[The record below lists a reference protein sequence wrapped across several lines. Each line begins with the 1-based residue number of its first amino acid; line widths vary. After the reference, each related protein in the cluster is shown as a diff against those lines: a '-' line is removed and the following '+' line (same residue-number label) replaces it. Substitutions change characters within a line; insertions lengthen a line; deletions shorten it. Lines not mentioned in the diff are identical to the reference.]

1 MKMRFKIGDVVFI
14 KTRTE
19 ICNIMDS
26 NDCIGDCHFAND
38 MFNHC
43 GLTLTIDQIDDIQG
57 VYRMKEDP
65 WHLYNDDMISHLYEE
80 KDSPRFAVGDKVIL
94 DPWPCEVINVR
105 YIKEKSR
112 FLYAVK
118 GIDFSKL
125 VTADMLEID
134 ASEYPKYNVGDVV
147 GVYGYETDVVIA
159 DVRKEGS
166 SFAYKVYLADE
177 EEWIYDSDIAYRG
190 DVAKAV
196 SSMES
201 NKDPLFKP
209 DDTVETNDNLIG
221 TVDRSWWDEKE
232 NCYVY
237 EVSFAHVDFGIY
249 KEKHLKPYVKK
260 TNNTNNKPDACRSC
274 FTPFLSTQ
282 CLIKDCPHNK
292 QIKDIMNMSD
302 KATDNM
308 IEGLVEDGKKE
319 TIVDYVKESND
330 RYRIVVDDRFDIEVD
345 EGEYYAVRRKK
356 EYPKTY
362 EECCEIVGG
371 LADYVWSGYKQDL
384 FQTFHMLYICRDA
397 YLKLY
402 SEENGLEKPWSP
414 DRCTIVYG
422 ICREEGC
429 IIKYGD
435 CWGDTCVLEFPTREL
450 RDIFYENFKTDI
462 ERCKELVY
470 MFNKKK
476 IEVIRIF

>member
-1 MKMRFKIGDVVFI
+1 MEMRFKIGDVVFI

-19 ICNIMDS
+19 ICNIIDS
-26 NDCIGDCHFAND
+26 NDCIGDCHFTND

-43 GLTLTIDQIDDIQG
+43 GSTLTIDQIDDIQG

-112 FLYAVK
+112 FLYTVK
-118 GIDFSKL
+118 GIDFTKL
-125 VTADMLEID
+125 VSADMLEID

-147 GVYGYETDVVIA
+147 GVFGYETDVVIA

-177 EEWIYDSDIAYRG
+177 EEWIYDDDIAYRG

-196 SSMES
+196 SSMKS
-201 NKDPLFKP
+201 NTPEVKREPLFKP
-209 DDTVETNDNLIG
+209 DDKVETNDNLFG

-232 NCYVY
+232 NCYMY
-237 EVSFAHVDFGIY
+237 EVSFGHVDFGVY

-274 FTPFLSTQ
+274 FTQFLSTQ

-292 QIKDIMNMSD
+292 QIKYIMNISD
-302 KATDNM
+302 KATDNITSQLM
-308 IEGLVEDGKKE
+308 EGKSFNLPDG
-319 TIVDYVKESND
+319 YH
-330 RYRIVVDDRFDIEVD
+330 FVD
-345 EGEYYAVRRKK
+345 ENGNKIEALKIALEKDVKK
-356 EYPKTY
+356 YPNTY
-362 EECCEIVGG
+362 EECCEIIHS
-371 LADYVWSGYKQDL
+371 DPNFYVDTHLYSGILESLYKL
-384 FQTFHMLYICRDA
+384 LICRDA

-402 SEENGLEKPWSP
+402 SEENGLEKPWGP
-414 DRCTIVYG
+414 DWTNEHQVKYTIYTMGNDVIRHVGNY
-422 ICREEGC
+422 IHA
-429 IIKYGD
+429 I
-435 CWGDTCVLEFPTREL
+435 LAFPTAEM
-450 RDIFYENFKTDI
+450 RDMFYENFKIDI
-462 ERCKELVY
+462 EKCKELL
-470 MFNKKK
+470 
-476 IEVIRIF
+476 

>member
-57 VYRMKEDP
+57 FYRMKEDP

-112 FLYAVK
+112 FLYSVK

-177 EEWIYDSDIAYRG
+177 EEWIYDDDIAYRG

-196 SSMES
+196 SSMKNNTPEV
-201 NKDPLFKP
+201 KREPLFKP
-209 DDTVETNDNLIG
+209 NDKVETNDNLFG
-221 TVDRSWWDEKE
+221 TVDRYWWDEKE

-292 QIKDIMNMSD
+292 QIKYIMNISD
-302 KATDNM
+302 KATDTITSQLM
-308 IEGLVEDGKKE
+308 EGKSFNLPDG
-319 TIVDYVKESND
+319 YH
-330 RYRIVVDDRFDIEVD
+330 FVD
-345 EGEYYAVRRKK
+345 ENGNKIEALKIALEKDVK
-356 EYPKTY
+356 EYPKTFLG
-362 EECCEIVGG
+362 CCDVLGIEDTISRGVK
-371 LADYVWSGYKQDL
+371 GYKSNLLDT
-384 FQTFHMLYICRDA
+384 FQKLLICRDA
-397 YLKLY
+397 YLQIAGA
-402 SEENGLEKPWSP
+402 EMGLDESWEPDWEDDNEKKY
-414 DRCTIVYG
+414 TIYTMGNKVIRHVGGY
-422 ICREEGC
+422 IHA
-429 IIKYGD
+429 I
-435 CWGDTCVLEFPTREL
+435 LAFPTE
-450 RDIFYENFKTDI
+450 K
-462 ERCKELVY
+462 
-470 MFNKKK
+470 
-476 IEVIRIF
+476 

>member
-1 MKMRFKIGDVVFI
+1 MEMRFKIGDVVFI

-19 ICNIMDS
+19 ICNIIDS
-26 NDCIGDCHFAND
+26 NDCIGDCHFTND

-43 GLTLTIDQIDDIQG
+43 GLTLTIDQVDDIQG
-57 VYRMKEDP
+57 LYRMKEDP
-65 WHLYNDDMISHLYEE
+65 WHLYNDDMISHLYED
-80 KDSPRFAVGDKVIL
+80 KDNPRFAVGDKVIL

-112 FLYAVK
+112 FLYTVK

-125 VTADMLEID
+125 VSADMLEID
-134 ASEYPKYNVGDVV
+134 ASEYPKYNEGDVV

-196 SSMES
+196 SNMEI
-201 NKDPLFKP
+201 NTPEVKKEPLFKP

-260 TNNTNNKPDACRSC
+260 TNNTNNKPDFCRSC
-274 FTPFLSTQ
+274 FTSFLSTQ

-292 QIKDIMNMSD
+292 QIKAIMNISD
-302 KATDNM
+302 KITDNITSQLM
-308 IEGLVEDGKKE
+308 DGKSFNLP
-319 TIVDYVKESND
+319 DGYH
-330 RYRIVVDDRFDIEVD
+330 FVD
-345 EGEYYAVRRKK
+345 ENGNKIEALKIALEKDVKG
-356 EYPKTY
+356 YPKTY
-362 EECCEIVGG
+362 EECCKILFPNSVALGKV
-371 LADYVWSGYKQDL
+371 LTSGYKCEL
-384 FQTFHMLYICRDA
+384 LEKFGALLICRDA
-397 YLKLY
+397 YWKIAG
-402 SEENGLEKPWSP
+402 EEMGLGKSWEP
-414 DRCTIVYG
+414 DWKKQDKKYIISVFEDNVIYFENETYNHNTI
-422 ICREEGC
+422 
-429 IIKYGD
+429 
-435 CWGDTCVLEFPTREL
+435 LAFPTEKMRET
-450 RDIFYENFKTDI
+450 FYENFKREI
-462 ERCKELVY
+462 EICKELL
-470 MFNKKK
+470 
-476 IEVIRIF
+476 

>member
-26 NDCIGDCHFAND
+26 NDCIGDCLFKKD

-43 GLTLTIDQIDDIQG
+43 GLTLTIDQIDDILG

-80 KDSPRFAVGDKVIL
+80 KNSPRFAVGDKVIL
-94 DPWPCEVINVR
+94 DPWSCEVINVR

-112 FLYAVK
+112 FLYTVK
-118 GIDFSKL
+118 GIDFTKL
-125 VTADMLEID
+125 VSADMLEID

-166 SFAYKVYLADE
+166 SFTYKVYLADE
-177 EEWIYDSDIAYRG
+177 EEWIDDSDIAYRG

-196 SSMES
+196 SSMKS
-201 NKDPLFKP
+201 NTPEVKREPLFKP
-209 DDTVETNDNLIG
+209 DDKVETNDNLFG

-274 FTPFLSTQ
+274 FTPFLSTI
-282 CLIKDCPHNK
+282 LHFI
-292 QIKDIMNMSD
+292 
-302 KATDNM
+302 
-308 IEGLVEDGKKE
+308 
-319 TIVDYVKESND
+319 
-330 RYRIVVDDRFDIEVD
+330 
-345 EGEYYAVRRKK
+345 
-356 EYPKTY
+356 
-362 EECCEIVGG
+362 
-371 LADYVWSGYKQDL
+371 
-384 FQTFHMLYICRDA
+384 
-397 YLKLY
+397 
-402 SEENGLEKPWSP
+402 
-414 DRCTIVYG
+414 
-422 ICREEGC
+422 
-429 IIKYGD
+429 
-435 CWGDTCVLEFPTREL
+435 
-450 RDIFYENFKTDI
+450 
-462 ERCKELVY
+462 
-470 MFNKKK
+470 
-476 IEVIRIF
+476 

>member
-57 VYRMKEDP
+57 FYRMKEDP
-65 WHLYNDDMISHLYEE
+65 WHLYSDDMISHLYEE

-94 DPWPCEVINVR
+94 DPWSCEVINVR

-112 FLYAVK
+112 FLYTVK

-147 GVYGYETDVVIA
+147 GVYGYETDVIIT

-177 EEWIYDSDIAYRG
+177 EEWIYDDDIAYRG

-196 SSMES
+196 SSMKS
-201 NKDPLFKP
+201 NTPEVKREPLFKP
-209 DDTVETNDNLIG
+209 DDKVETNDNLFG

-237 EVSFAHVDFGIY
+237 EVSIAHVDFGIY

-282 CLIKDCPHNK
+282 CLIKDCHHNK
-292 QIKDIMNMSD
+292 QIKYIMNISD
-302 KATDNM
+302 KVTDTITSQLM
-308 IEGLVEDGKKE
+308 DGKSFNLP
-319 TIVDYVKESND
+319 DGYH
-330 RYRIVVDDRFDIEVD
+330 FVD
-345 EGEYYAVRRKK
+345 ENGNKIEALKIALEKDVK

-362 EECCEIVGG
+362 KECCEIIHS
-371 LADYVWSGYKQDL
+371 DPNFYVDTHLYSGIL
-384 FQTFHMLYICRDA
+384 ETLYILLICRDA

-402 SEENGLEKPWSP
+402 SEENGLEKPWEP
-414 DRCTIVYG
+414 DWTNEHQVKYTIYTMGNDVIRHVGNY
-422 ICREEGC
+422 IHA
-429 IIKYGD
+429 I
-435 CWGDTCVLEFPTREL
+435 LAFPTAEM
-450 RDIFYENFKTDI
+450 RDAFYENFKIDI
-462 ERCKELVY
+462 ERCKKLL
-470 MFNKKK
+470 
-476 IEVIRIF
+476 

>member
-19 ICNIMDS
+19 ICNIMDT

-43 GLTLTIDQIDDIQG
+43 GSTLTIDQIDDIQG

-65 WHLYNDDMISHLYEE
+65 WHLYNEDMISHLYEE
-80 KDSPRFAVGDKVIL
+80 KDSPRFAIGDKVIL

-112 FLYAVK
+112 FLYTVK

-125 VTADMLEID
+125 VSADMLEID
-134 ASEYPKYNVGDVV
+134 ASEYPKYNEGDVV

-177 EEWIYDSDIAYRG
+177 EEWIYDDDIAYRG

-196 SSMES
+196 SSMKS
-201 NKDPLFKP
+201 NTPEVKREPLFKP

-274 FTPFLSTQ
+274 FTSFLSTQ

-292 QIKDIMNMSD
+292 QIKAIMNNISD
-302 KATDNM
+302 KAKDSITSQLVNNM
-308 IEGLVEDGKKE
+308 TKSYTVDELRKMGFAFTTNGDIVTPADMQNMAERYVMYEREKFKEEIIEALGDWVFDTFSESEHDG
-319 TIVDYVKESND
+319 DYNYGEPYIECRWD
-330 RYRIVVDDRFDIEVD
+330 TMTQLVDDLNKTIE
-345 EGEYYAVRRKK
+345 K
-356 EYPKTY
+356 
-362 EECCEIVGG
+362 
-371 LADYVWSGYKQDL
+371 
-384 FQTFHMLYICRDA
+384 
-397 YLKLY
+397 
-402 SEENGLEKPWSP
+402 
-414 DRCTIVYG
+414 
-422 ICREEGC
+422 
-429 IIKYGD
+429 
-435 CWGDTCVLEFPTREL
+435 
-450 RDIFYENFKTDI
+450 
-462 ERCKELVY
+462 
-470 MFNKKK
+470 
-476 IEVIRIF
+476 VI

>member
-1 MKMRFKIGDVVFI
+1 MRFKIGDVVFI

-26 NDCIGDCHFAND
+26 NDSIGDCHFAND

-43 GLTLTIDQIDDIQG
+43 GSTLTIDQIDDIQG

-65 WHLYNDDMISHLYEE
+65 WHLYNDDMISHLYED

-112 FLYAVK
+112 FLYTVK

-125 VTADMLEID
+125 VSADMLEID

-177 EEWIYDSDIAYRG
+177 EDWIYDSDIAYRG

-196 SSMES
+196 SSMKS
-201 NKDPLFKP
+201 NTPEVKREPLFKP
-209 DDTVETNDNLIG
+209 DDKVETNDNLIG

-260 TNNTNNKPDACRSC
+260 TNNTNNKPDSCRSC
-274 FTPFLSTQ
+274 FTSFLSTQ

-292 QIKDIMNMSD
+292 QIKAIMNISD
-302 KATDNM
+302 KVTDTITSQLM
-308 IEGLVEDGKKE
+308 EGKSFNLPDG
-319 TIVDYVKESND
+319 YH
-330 RYRIVVDDRFDIEVD
+330 FVD
-345 EGEYYAVRRKK
+345 ENGNKIEALKIALEKDVKG
-356 EYPKTY
+356 YPNTFLG
-362 EECCEIVGG
+362 CCDVLGIEDTISRGVK
-371 LADYVWSGYKQDL
+371 GYKSNLLDT
-384 FQTFHMLYICRDA
+384 FQKLLICRDA
-397 YLKLY
+397 YWKLY
-402 SEENGLEKPWSP
+402 GDEMGLGKPWENG
-414 DRCTIVYG
+414 RCEVVYS
-422 ICREEGC
+422 ICRDYDN
-429 IIKYGD
+429 IVKQDDY
-435 CWGDTCVLEFPTREL
+435 WGGAHIFEFPIREM
-450 RDIFYENFKTDI
+450 RDAFFDNFKEEI
-462 ERCKELVY
+462 EKCKELL
-470 MFNKKK
+470 
-476 IEVIRIF
+476 

>member
-1 MKMRFKIGDVVFI
+1 MRFKIGDVVFV
-14 KTRTE
+14 KTRAE

-43 GLTLTIDQIDDIQG
+43 GSTLTIDQIDDIQG

-65 WHLYNDDMISHLYEE
+65 WHLYNEDMISHLYED
-80 KDSPRFAVGDKVIL
+80 KDNPRFAVGDKVIL

-112 FLYAVK
+112 FLYTVK

-125 VTADMLEID
+125 VSADMLEID

-177 EEWIYDSDIAYRG
+177 EEWIYDNDIAYRG

-196 SSMES
+196 SNMEI
-201 NKDPLFKP
+201 NTPEVTREPLFKP
-209 DDTVETNDNLIG
+209 DDKVETNDNLIG

-260 TNNTNNKPDACRSC
+260 TNNTNNKPDTCRSC
-274 FTPFLSTQ
+274 FTSFLSTQ
-282 CLIKDCPHNK
+282 CLIKDCPYNK
-292 QIKDIMNMSD
+292 QIKAIVNISD
-302 KATDNM
+302 KVTDNITSQLM
-308 IEGLVEDGKKE
+308 DGKSFNLP
-319 TIVDYVKESND
+319 DGYH
-330 RYRIVVDDRFDIEVD
+330 FVD
-345 EGEYYAVRRKK
+345 ENGNKIEALKIALEKDVK

-362 EECCEIVGG
+362 EECCKILEIDNSVYLTSDEEGHWNDYELG
-371 LADYVWSGYKQDL
+371 LNYLIEHLRKL
-384 FQTFHMLYICRDA
+384 IICRDA
-397 YLKLY
+397 YWKLY
-402 SEENGLEKPWSP
+402 GEEMGLGEPWEP
-414 DRCTIVYG
+414 DWTDDMTHKFIIHTIKDKIHCGVSLV
-422 ICREEGC
+422 
-429 IIKYGD
+429 KNH
-435 CWGDTCVLEFPTREL
+435 TFAFPTENM
-450 RDIFYENFKTDI
+450 RDEFYENFKIDI
-462 ERCKELVY
+462 EKCKELL
-470 MFNKKK
+470 
-476 IEVIRIF
+476 

>member
-1 MKMRFKIGDVVFI
+1 MKMRFKIGDVVFL

-57 VYRMKEDP
+57 LYRMKEDP

-112 FLYAVK
+112 FLYTVK
-118 GIDFSKL
+118 GIDFAKL
-125 VTADMLEID
+125 VSADMLEID

-166 SFAYKVYLADE
+166 SFSYKVYLADE
-177 EEWIYDSDIAYRG
+177 EEWIYDDDIAYRG

-196 SSMES
+196 SSMKS
-201 NKDPLFKP
+201 NTPEVKKEPLFKP

-292 QIKDIMNMSD
+292 QIKTIMNISD
-302 KATDNM
+302 KVTDNITSQLM
-308 IEGLVEDGKKE
+308 DGKSFNLP
-319 TIVDYVKESND
+319 DGYH
-330 RYRIVVDDRFDIEVD
+330 FVD
-345 EGEYYAVRRKK
+345 ENGNKIEALKIALKKDVK

-362 EECCEIVGG
+362 EVCCEILGIDEYDLVQDYRVGKIRTIEFERIEK
-371 LADYVWSGYKQDL
+371 LNILNKL
-384 FQTFHMLYICRDA
+384 LICRDA
-397 YLKLY
+397 YWKIAGREMGLNRPWEPDWTDYEHKKFVFIVEGNTLIEKEY
-402 SEENGLEKPWSP
+402 SIQ
-414 DRCTIVYG
+414 RCI
-422 ICREEGC
+422 
-429 IIKYGD
+429 
-435 CWGDTCVLEFPTREL
+435 LAFPTAEM
-450 RDIFYENFKTDI
+450 RDAFYENFKIDI
-462 ERCKELVY
+462 ERCKELL
-470 MFNKKK
+470 
-476 IEVIRIF
+476 

>member
-1 MKMRFKIGDVVFI
+1 MRFKIGDVVFI

-26 NDCIGDCHFAND
+26 NDCIGDCLFKND

-43 GLTLTIDQIDDIQG
+43 GLTLTIDQIDDILG

-112 FLYAVK
+112 FLYTVK
-118 GIDFSKL
+118 GIDFTKL
-125 VTADMLEID
+125 VSADMLEID
-134 ASEYPKYNVGDVV
+134 ASEYPKYNEGDVV

-177 EEWIYDSDIAYRG
+177 EEWIYDDDIAYRG

-196 SSMES
+196 SSMKS
-201 NKDPLFKP
+201 NTPEVKREPLFKP
-209 DDTVETNDNLIG
+209 DDKVETNDNLFG

-232 NCYVY
+232 NCYMY
-237 EVSFAHVDFGIY
+237 EVSFGHVDFGVY

-260 TNNTNNKPDACRSC
+260 TNKPDACRSC

-282 CLIKDCPHNK
+282 CLNKDCPHNK
-292 QIKDIMNMSD
+292 QIKAIMNISD
-302 KATDNM
+302 KATDSITSQLM
-308 IEGLVEDGKKE
+308 DGKSFNLP
-319 TIVDYVKESND
+319 DGYH
-330 RYRIVVDDRFDIEVD
+330 FVD
-345 EGEYYAVRRKK
+345 ENGNKIEALKIALEKDVK

-362 EECCEIVGG
+362 KECCKVLDIDAYDLV
-371 LADYVWSGYKQDL
+371 LSIDYRSNKMKHNDWKRLEKLNTLNQIL
-384 FQTFHMLYICRDA
+384 ICRDA
-397 YLKLY
+397 YWKLY
-402 SEENGLEKPWSP
+402 GEEMGLGNPWEL
-414 DRCTIVYG
+414 DFTNDDEERYG
-422 ICREEGC
+422 IYTAANKVVKDFCGV
-429 IIKYGD
+429 GD
-435 CWGDTCVLEFPTREL
+435 VNTILTFPTEEM
-450 RDIFYENFKTDI
+450 RDDFYENFKIDI
-462 ERCKELVY
+462 ERCKELL
-470 MFNKKK
+470 
-476 IEVIRIF
+476 

>member
-26 NDCIGDCHFAND
+26 NDCIGDCHFVND

-43 GLTLTIDQIDDIQG
+43 GSTLTIDQIDDIQG

-177 EEWIYDSDIAYRG
+177 EEWIDDSDIAYRG

-196 SSMES
+196 SSMKS
-201 NKDPLFKP
+201 NTPEVKKEPLFKP

-232 NCYVY
+232 DCYVY

-260 TNNTNNKPDACRSC
+260 TNNTNNKPDDCRSC

-282 CLIKDCPHNK
+282 CLLKNCPHNK
-292 QIKDIMNMSD
+292 QAKTIMYISD
-302 KATDNM
+302 KATDIITSQLM
-308 IEGLVEDGKKE
+308 EGKSFNLPDG
-319 TIVDYVKESND
+319 YH
-330 RYRIVVDDRFDIEVD
+330 FVD
-345 EGEYYAVRRKK
+345 ENGNKIEALKIALEKDVKK
-356 EYPKTY
+356 YPKTY
-362 EECCEIVGG
+362 EECCKILGCKSNHFFTDFSYNGCDVEIS
-371 LADYVWSGYKQDL
+371 DYEDKIDDL
-384 FQTFHMLYICRDA
+384 LQNFRKLRYCRDA
-397 YLKLY
+397 YWQVY
-402 SEENGLEKPWSP
+402 GEENGLGKPWEP
-414 DRCTIVYG
+414 DWTNEHQVKYTIYTMGNDVIRHVGNY
-422 ICREEGC
+422 IHA
-429 IIKYGD
+429 I
-435 CWGDTCVLEFPTREL
+435 LAFPTAEL
-450 RDIFYENFKTDI
+450 RDMFYENFKIDI
-462 ERCKELVY
+462 ENCKEL
-470 MFNKKK
+470 
-476 IEVIRIF
+476 I

>member
-43 GLTLTIDQIDDIQG
+43 GSTLTIDQIDDIQG
-57 VYRMKEDP
+57 LYRMKEDP

-80 KDSPRFAVGDKVIL
+80 KDNPRFAVGDKVIL

-112 FLYAVK
+112 FLYTVK

-177 EEWIYDSDIAYRG
+177 EEWIDDSDIAYRG

-196 SSMES
+196 SSMKS
-201 NKDPLFKP
+201 NTLEVKREPLFKP

-274 FTPFLSTQ
+274 FTSFLSTQ

-292 QIKDIMNMSD
+292 QIKYIMNISD
-302 KATDNM
+302 KVTDNITSQLM
-308 IEGLVEDGKKE
+308 DGKSFNLP
-319 TIVDYVKESND
+319 DGYH
-330 RYRIVVDDRFDIEVD
+330 FVD
-345 EGEYYAVRRKK
+345 ENGNKIEALKIALEKDVKG
-356 EYPKTY
+356 YPKTY
-362 EECCEIVGG
+362 EDCCKILFPNSVELGKV
-371 LADYVWSGYKQDL
+371 LTSGYKCEL
-384 FQTFHMLYICRDA
+384 LEKFGALLICRDA
-397 YLKLY
+397 YWKIAG
-402 SEENGLEKPWSP
+402 EEMGLDDSWEP
-414 DRCTIVYG
+414 DWEDDHENKYTIYTMGNKV
-422 ICREEGC
+422 
-429 IIKYGD
+429 IKHVGGYIHAI
-435 CWGDTCVLEFPTREL
+435 LAFPTEKMRET
-450 RDIFYENFKTDI
+450 FYENFKEEI
-462 ERCKELVY
+462 EKCKELL
-470 MFNKKK
+470 
-476 IEVIRIF
+476 

>member
-1 MKMRFKIGDVVFI
+1 
-14 KTRTE
+14 
-19 ICNIMDS
+19 
-26 NDCIGDCHFAND
+26 
-38 MFNHC
+38 
-43 GLTLTIDQIDDIQG
+43 
-57 VYRMKEDP
+57 MKEDP
-65 WHLYNDDMISHLYEE
+65 WHLYSDDMISHLYEE

-112 FLYAVK
+112 FLYTVK

-147 GVYGYETDVVIA
+147 GVYGYETDVIIT

-177 EEWIYDSDIAYRG
+177 EEWIYDDDIAYRG

-196 SSMES
+196 SSMKS
-201 NKDPLFKP
+201 NTPEVKREPLFKP
-209 DDTVETNDNLIG
+209 DDKVETNDNLFG

-302 KATDNM
+302 KVTDTITSQLM
-308 IEGLVEDGKKE
+308 EGKSFNLPDG
-319 TIVDYVKESND
+319 YH
-330 RYRIVVDDRFDIEVD
+330 FVD
-345 EGEYYAVRRKK
+345 ENGNKIEALKIALEKDVKK
-356 EYPKTY
+356 YPNTY
-362 EECCEIVGG
+362 EECCEIIHS
-371 LADYVWSGYKQDL
+371 DHKFYVDTHLYSGILETLYKL
-384 FQTFHMLYICRDA
+384 LICRDA

-402 SEENGLEKPWSP
+402 SEENGLEKPWEP
-414 DRCTIVYG
+414 DWTNEHQVKYTIYTMGNDVIRHVGNY
-422 ICREEGC
+422 IHA
-429 IIKYGD
+429 I
-435 CWGDTCVLEFPTREL
+435 LAFPTAEM
-450 RDIFYENFKTDI
+450 RDAFYENFKIDI
-462 ERCKELVY
+462 ERCKELL
-470 MFNKKK
+470 
-476 IEVIRIF
+476 

>member
-1 MKMRFKIGDVVFI
+1 MEMRFKIGDVVFI

-19 ICNIMDS
+19 ICNIIDS
-26 NDCIGDCHFAND
+26 NDCIGDCHFTND

-43 GLTLTIDQIDDIQG
+43 GSTLTIDQIDDIQG

-112 FLYAVK
+112 FLYTVK
-118 GIDFSKL
+118 GIDFTKL
-125 VTADMLEID
+125 VSADMLEID
-134 ASEYPKYNVGDVV
+134 ASEYPKYNEGDVV

-177 EEWIYDSDIAYRG
+177 EEWIYDDDIAYRG

-196 SSMES
+196 SSMKS
-201 NKDPLFKP
+201 NTPEVKREPLFKP
-209 DDTVETNDNLIG
+209 DDKVETNDNLFG

-237 EVSFAHVDFGIY
+237 EVSFAHVDFGVY

-260 TNNTNNKPDACRSC
+260 TNKPDACRSC

-292 QIKDIMNMSD
+292 QIKYIMNISD
-302 KATDNM
+302 KVTDTITSQLM
-308 IEGLVEDGKKE
+308 DGKSFNLP
-319 TIVDYVKESND
+319 DGYH
-330 RYRIVVDDRFDIEVD
+330 FVD
-345 EGEYYAVRRKK
+345 ENGNKIEALKIALEKDVK
-356 EYPKTY
+356 EYPKTFLG
-362 EECCEIVGG
+362 CCDVLGIEDTISRGVK
-371 LADYVWSGYKQDL
+371 GYKSNLLDT
-384 FQTFHMLYICRDA
+384 FQKLLICRDV
-397 YLKLY
+397 YWKFY
-402 SEENGLEKPWSP
+402 GEEMGLDKPWENS
-414 DRCTIVYG
+414 RCEVVYG
-422 ICREEGC
+422 ICRDEGN
-429 IIKYGD
+429 IVKRDDY
-435 CWGDTCVLEFPTREL
+435 WGDTHIFEFPIREM
-450 RDIFYENFKTDI
+450 RDAFYENFKDEI
-462 ERCKELVY
+462 DKCKELL
-470 MFNKKK
+470 
-476 IEVIRIF
+476 

>member
-26 NDCIGDCHFAND
+26 NDCIGDCLFKKD

-43 GLTLTIDQIDDIQG
+43 GLTLTIDQIDDILG

-94 DPWPCEVINVR
+94 DPWSCEVINVR

-112 FLYAVK
+112 FLYTVK
-118 GIDFSKL
+118 GIDFTKL
-125 VTADMLEID
+125 VSADMLEID

-166 SFAYKVYLADE
+166 SFVYKVYLADE
-177 EEWIYDSDIAYRG
+177 EEWIDDSDIAYRG

-196 SSMES
+196 SSMKS
-201 NKDPLFKP
+201 NTPEVKREPLFKP
-209 DDTVETNDNLIG
+209 DDKVETNDNLFG

-237 EVSFAHVDFGIY
+237 EVSFAHVDFGVY

-282 CLIKDCPHNK
+282 CLNKDCPHNK
-292 QIKDIMNMSD
+292 QIKDIVNISD
-302 KATDNM
+302 KVTDTITSQLM
-308 IEGLVEDGKKE
+308 EGKSFNLPDG
-319 TIVDYVKESND
+319 YH
-330 RYRIVVDDRFDIEVD
+330 FVD
-345 EGEYYAVRRKK
+345 ENGNKIEALKIALEKDVKK
-356 EYPKTY
+356 YPNTY
-362 EECCEIVGG
+362 EECCEIIHS
-371 LADYVWSGYKQDL
+371 DPNFYVDTHLYSGILESLYKL
-384 FQTFHMLYICRDA
+384 LICRDA

-414 DRCTIVYG
+414 DRCTVVYG

-429 IIKYGD
+429 IINYDD
-435 CWGDTCVLEFPTREL
+435 CWGGACVLEFPTRKL
-450 RDIFYENFKTDI
+450 RDMFYENFKIDI
-462 ERCKELVY
+462 ERCKELL
-470 MFNKKK
+470 
-476 IEVIRIF
+476 

>member
-26 NDCIGDCHFAND
+26 NDCIGDYRFAND

-43 GLTLTIDQIDDIQG
+43 GSTLTIDLIDDILG
-57 VYRMKEDP
+57 VYHMKEDP
-65 WHLYNDDMISHLYEE
+65 FHLYNDDMISHLYEE

-94 DPWPCEVINVR
+94 DPWSCEVINVR
-105 YIKEKSR
+105 YIKEKCR
-112 FLYAVK
+112 FLYTVK

-159 DVRKEGS
+159 DVRKKGS

-177 EEWIYDSDIAYRG
+177 EEWIYDSDIAYSG
-190 DVAKAV
+190 DVEKAV
-196 SSMES
+196 SNMKINTPEV
-201 NKDPLFKP
+201 KREPLFKP
-209 DDTVETNDNLIG
+209 DDKVETNDNLLG

-232 NCYVY
+232 NSYVY

-260 TNNTNNKPDACRSC
+260 TNNTNNKPDSCRSC
-274 FTPFLSTQ
+274 FTSFLSTQ

-292 QIKDIMNMSD
+292 QIKAIMNISD
-302 KATDNM
+302 KVTDNITSQLM
-308 IEGLVEDGKKE
+308 DGKSFNLP
-319 TIVDYVKESND
+319 DGYH
-330 RYRIVVDDRFDIEVD
+330 FVD
-345 EGEYYAVRRKK
+345 ENGNKIEALKIALEKDVKKYVK

-362 EECCEIVGG
+362 EECCKILGCKANHFFTNFSYNGLDIEIS
-371 LADYVWSGYKQDL
+371 DYEDKIDDL
-384 FQTFHMLYICRDA
+384 LKIFRKLRYCRDA
-397 YLKLY
+397 YWKIAG
-402 SEENGLEKPWSP
+402 EEMGLGKPWEP
-414 DRCTIVYG
+414 DWNDKKQDKHGFYN
-422 ICREEGC
+422 E
-429 IIKYGD
+429 IKY
-435 CWGDTCVLEFPTREL
+435 TIINSSIFVFPTAKM
-450 RDIFYENFKTDI
+450 RDIFYENFKEYI
-462 ERCKELVY
+462 EKCK
-470 MFNKKK
+470 
-476 IEVIRIF
+476 

>member
-1 MKMRFKIGDVVFI
+1 MEMRFKIGDVVFI

-26 NDCIGDCHFAND
+26 NDCIGDCHFTND

-43 GLTLTIDQIDDIQG
+43 GSTLTIDQIDDIQG
-57 VYRMKEDP
+57 LYRMKEDP

-80 KDSPRFAVGDKVIL
+80 KDNPRFAVGDKVIL

-112 FLYAVK
+112 FLYTVK
-118 GIDFSKL
+118 GIDFTKL
-125 VTADMLEID
+125 VSADMLEID

-190 DVAKAV
+190 DVSKAV
-196 SSMES
+196 SNMKS
-201 NKDPLFKP
+201 NTPEVKKEPLFKP

-260 TNNTNNKPDACRSC
+260 TNNTNNKPDSCRSC
-274 FTPFLSTQ
+274 FTSFLSTQ

-292 QIKDIMNMSD
+292 QIKAIMNISD
-302 KATDNM
+302 KATDSITSQLM
-308 IEGLVEDGKKE
+308 DGKSFNLP
-319 TIVDYVKESND
+319 DGYH
-330 RYRIVVDDRFDIEVD
+330 FVD
-345 EGEYYAVRRKK
+345 ESGNKIEALKIALEKDVK

-362 EECCEIVGG
+362 EECCKILFPNSVELGKV
-371 LADYVWSGYKQDL
+371 LTSGYKCEL
-384 FQTFHMLYICRDA
+384 LEKFGALLICRDA
-397 YLKLY
+397 YWKIAGD
-402 SEENGLEKPWSP
+402 EIGLVKPWEP
-414 DRCTIVYG
+414 DWDNLSTNHEFIK
-422 ICREEGC
+422 INKGC
-429 IIKYGD
+429 FTYSSR
-435 CWGDTCVLEFPTREL
+435 VLVFPTVEM
-450 RDIFYENFKTDI
+450 RDAFYEHYKEEI
-462 ERCKELVY
+462 ENCKELL
-470 MFNKKK
+470 
-476 IEVIRIF
+476 

>member
-1 MKMRFKIGDVVFI
+1 MEMRFKIGDVVFI

-19 ICNIMDS
+19 ICNIIDS
-26 NDCIGDCHFAND
+26 NDCIGDCHFTND

-43 GLTLTIDQIDDIQG
+43 GSTLTIDQIDDIQG

-65 WHLYNDDMISHLYEE
+65 WHLYNDDMISHMYEE

-112 FLYAVK
+112 FLYTVK
-118 GIDFSKL
+118 GIDFTKL
-125 VTADMLEID
+125 VSADMLEID
-134 ASEYPKYNVGDVV
+134 ASEYPKYNEGDVV

-177 EEWIYDSDIAYRG
+177 EEWIYDDDIAYRG

-196 SSMES
+196 SSMKS
-201 NKDPLFKP
+201 NTPEVKREPLFKP
-209 DDTVETNDNLIG
+209 DDKVETNDNLFG

-237 EVSFAHVDFGIY
+237 EVSFAHVDFGVY

-260 TNNTNNKPDACRSC
+260 TNKPDACRSC

-292 QIKDIMNMSD
+292 QIKDIMNISD
-302 KATDNM
+302 KVTDTITSQLM
-308 IEGLVEDGKKE
+308 DGKSFNLP
-319 TIVDYVKESND
+319 DGYH
-330 RYRIVVDDRFDIEVD
+330 FVD
-345 EGEYYAVRRKK
+345 ENGNKIEALKIALAKDVK

-362 EECCEIVGG
+362 KECCEVLDIDAYDLV
-371 LADYVWSGYKQDL
+371 LSIDYRSNKMKHNDWKRLEKLNTLNQIL
-384 FQTFHMLYICRDA
+384 ICRDA

-402 SEENGLEKPWSP
+402 SEENGLEKPWEP
-414 DRCTIVYG
+414 DWTNEHQVKYTIYTMGNDVIRHVGNY
-422 ICREEGC
+422 IHAILAFSTAEM
-429 IIKYGD
+429 
-435 CWGDTCVLEFPTREL
+435 
-450 RDIFYENFKTDI
+450 RDAFYENFKIDI
-462 ERCKELVY
+462 ERCKELL
-470 MFNKKK
+470 
-476 IEVIRIF
+476 

>member
-1 MKMRFKIGDVVFI
+1 MEMRFKIGDVVFI

-19 ICNIMDS
+19 ICNIIDS
-26 NDCIGDCHFAND
+26 NVCIGDCHFTND

-43 GLTLTIDQIDDIQG
+43 GSTLTIDQIDDIQG

-80 KDSPRFAVGDKVIL
+80 KDSPRFTVGDKVIL

-112 FLYAVK
+112 FLYTVK
-118 GIDFSKL
+118 GVDFTKL
-125 VTADMLEID
+125 VSADMLEID

-147 GVYGYETDVVIA
+147 GVFGYETDVVIA

-177 EEWIYDSDIAYRG
+177 EEWIYDDDIAYRG

-196 SSMES
+196 SSMKS
-201 NKDPLFKP
+201 NTPEVKREPLFKP
-209 DDTVETNDNLIG
+209 DDKVETNDNLFG

-237 EVSFAHVDFGIY
+237 EVSFAHVDFGVY

-260 TNNTNNKPDACRSC
+260 TNNISGKPDSCRSC
-274 FTPFLSTQ
+274 FTSFLSSQ
-282 CLIKDCPHNK
+282 CLLKDCPHNK
-292 QIKDIMNMSD
+292 QIKDIVNISD
-302 KATDNM
+302 KVTDTITSQLM
-308 IEGLVEDGKKE
+308 EGKSFNLPDG
-319 TIVDYVKESND
+319 YH
-330 RYRIVVDDRFDIEVD
+330 FVD
-345 EGEYYAVRRKK
+345 ENGNKIEALKIALAKDVK

-362 EECCEIVGG
+362 KECCEVLDIDAYDLV
-371 LADYVWSGYKQDL
+371 LSIDYRSNKMKHNDWKRLEKLNTLNQIL
-384 FQTFHMLYICRDA
+384 ICRDA

-402 SEENGLEKPWSP
+402 SEENGLEKPWEP
-414 DRCTIVYG
+414 DWTNEHQVKYTIYTMGNDVIRHVGNY
-422 ICREEGC
+422 IHA
-429 IIKYGD
+429 I
-435 CWGDTCVLEFPTREL
+435 LAFPTAEM
-450 RDIFYENFKTDI
+450 RDAFYENFKIDI
-462 ERCKELVY
+462 ERCKELL
-470 MFNKKK
+470 
-476 IEVIRIF
+476 

>member
-1 MKMRFKIGDVVFI
+1 MKMRFKIGDVVFV
-14 KTRTE
+14 KTRAE

-26 NDCIGDCHFAND
+26 NDSIGDCHFAND

-43 GLTLTIDQIDDIQG
+43 GSTLTIDQIDDIQG
-57 VYRMKEDP
+57 LYRMKEDP
-65 WHLYNDDMISHLYEE
+65 WHLYNDDMISHLYED
-80 KDSPRFAVGDKVIL
+80 KDNPRFAVGDKVIL

-112 FLYAVK
+112 FLYTVK
-118 GIDFSKL
+118 GIDFTKL
-125 VTADMLEID
+125 VSADMLEID
-134 ASEYPKYNVGDVV
+134 ASEYPKYNEGDVV

-196 SSMES
+196 SNMEI
-201 NKDPLFKP
+201 NTPEVKKEPLFKP

-260 TNNTNNKPDACRSC
+260 TNNTNTKPDTCRSC

-362 EECCEIVGG
+362 EECCKILEIDNSVYLTSDEEGHWNDYELG
-371 LADYVWSGYKQDL
+371 LNYLIEHLRKL
-384 FQTFHMLYICRDA
+384 IICRDA
-397 YLKLY
+397 YWKIAGKEMGLGESWEPDWDNLSTNHEFIKINKGCFTY
-402 SEENGLEKPWSP
+402 SS
-414 DRCTIVYG
+414 R
-422 ICREEGC
+422 
-429 IIKYGD
+429 
-435 CWGDTCVLEFPTREL
+435 VLVFPTVEM
-450 RDIFYENFKTDI
+450 RDTFYENFKEEI
-462 ERCKELVY
+462 EKCKELL
-470 MFNKKK
+470 
-476 IEVIRIF
+476 

>member
-1 MKMRFKIGDVVFI
+1 MEMRFKIGDVVFI

-19 ICNIMDS
+19 ICNIIDS
-26 NDCIGDCHFAND
+26 NDCIGDCHFTND

-43 GLTLTIDQIDDIQG
+43 GSTLTIDQIDDIQG

-112 FLYAVK
+112 FLYTVK
-118 GIDFSKL
+118 GIDFTKL
-125 VTADMLEID
+125 VSADMLEID
-134 ASEYPKYNVGDVV
+134 ASEYPKYNEGDVV

-177 EEWIYDSDIAYRG
+177 EEWIYDDDIAYRG

-196 SSMES
+196 SSMKS
-201 NKDPLFKP
+201 NTPEVKREPLFKP
-209 DDTVETNDNLIG
+209 DDKVETNDNLFG

-237 EVSFAHVDFGIY
+237 EVSFAHVDFGVY

-260 TNNTNNKPDACRSC
+260 TNKPDACRSC

-292 QIKDIMNMSD
+292 QIKDIMNISD
-302 KATDNM
+302 KVTDTITSQLM
-308 IEGLVEDGKKE
+308 DGKSFNLP
-319 TIVDYVKESND
+319 DGYH
-330 RYRIVVDDRFDIEVD
+330 FVD
-345 EGEYYAVRRKK
+345 ENGNKIEALKIALEKK
-356 EYPKTY
+356 KTEYPKTY
-362 EECCEIVGG
+362 EECVVLLGLGVLNELKHCDLSYIYKKDLIVSYQK
-371 LADYVWSGYKQDL
+371 LL
-384 FQTFHMLYICRDA
+384 ICRDA
-397 YLKLY
+397 YWKVY
-402 SEENGLEKPWSP
+402 GEENGLGKPWEP
-414 DRCTIVYG
+414 DWINEHQVKYTIYT
-422 ICREEGC
+422 ICNGVIRHVGNY
-429 IIKYGD
+429 IHAI
-435 CWGDTCVLEFPTREL
+435 LAFPTAEL
-450 RDIFYENFKTDI
+450 RDKFYENFKIDI
-462 ERCKELVY
+462 ENCKELL
-470 MFNKKK
+470 
-476 IEVIRIF
+476 

>member
-19 ICNIMDS
+19 ICNIMDT

-43 GLTLTIDQIDDIQG
+43 GSTLTIDQIDDIQG
-57 VYRMKEDP
+57 LYRMKEDP

-112 FLYAVK
+112 FLYTVK

-177 EEWIYDSDIAYRG
+177 EEWIDDSDIAYRG

-196 SSMES
+196 SSMKS
-201 NKDPLFKP
+201 NTPEVKREPLFKP
-209 DDTVETNDNLIG
+209 DDKVETNDNLFG

-292 QIKDIMNMSD
+292 QIKYIMNISD
-302 KATDNM
+302 KVTDNITSQLM
-308 IEGLVEDGKKE
+308 DGKSFNLP
-319 TIVDYVKESND
+319 DGYH
-330 RYRIVVDDRFDIEVD
+330 FVD
-345 EGEYYAVRRKK
+345 ENGNKIEALKIALEKDVKG
-356 EYPKTY
+356 YPKTY
-362 EECCEIVGG
+362 EECCKIIHS
-371 LADYVWSGYKQDL
+371 DPKFYVDTHLYSGILETLYKL
-384 FQTFHMLYICRDA
+384 LICRDA
-397 YLKLY
+397 YWQIAG
-402 SEENGLEKPWSP
+402 EEMRLDIPWEPDWANQESP
-414 DRCTIVYG
+414 KYCITSVEEQVKTAKRYIIHTI
-422 ICREEGC
+422 
-429 IIKYGD
+429 
-435 CWGDTCVLEFPTREL
+435 LSFPTEGM
-450 RDIFYENFKTDI
+450 RDEFYENFKIDI
-462 ERCKELVY
+462 ERCKELL
-470 MFNKKK
+470 
-476 IEVIRIF
+476 

>member
-26 NDCIGDCHFAND
+26 NDCIGDCLFKND
-38 MFNHC
+38 MFNYC
-43 GLTLTIDQIDDIQG
+43 GLTLTIDQIDDILG

-112 FLYAVK
+112 FLYTVK
-118 GIDFSKL
+118 GIDFTKL
-125 VTADMLEID
+125 VSADMLEID
-134 ASEYPKYNVGDVV
+134 ASEYPKYNEGDVV

-166 SFAYKVYLADE
+166 SFAY
-177 EEWIYDSDIAYRG
+177 EWIYDDDIAYHE
-190 DVAKAV
+190 VKT
-196 SSMES
+196 E
-201 NKDPLFKP
+201 PLFKP
-209 DDTVETNDNLIG
+209 DDKVETNDNLFG

-274 FTPFLSTQ
+274 FTSFLSTQ
-282 CLIKDCPHNK
+282 CLNKDCPHNK
-292 QIKDIMNMSD
+292 QIKSFMNISD
-302 KATDNM
+302 KVTDTITSQLM
-308 IEGLVEDGKKE
+308 DGKSFNLP
-319 TIVDYVKESND
+319 DGYH
-330 RYRIVVDDRFDIEVD
+330 FVD
-345 EGEYYAVRRKK
+345 ENGNKIEALKIALEKDVK
-356 EYPKTY
+356 EYPKSY
-362 EECCEIVGG
+362 EECCEIIHS
-371 LADYVWSGYKQDL
+371 DPKFYVDTHLYSGILETLYKL
-384 FQTFHMLYICRDA
+384 LICRDA

-414 DRCTIVYG
+414 DRCTVVYG
-422 ICREEGC
+422 IGREEGC
-429 IIKYGD
+429 VIKYDD
-435 CWGDTCVLEFPTREL
+435 CWGGACVLEFPTQNL
-450 RDIFYENFKTDI
+450 RDMFYENFKNDI
-462 ERCKELVY
+462 EKCKELL
-470 MFNKKK
+470 
-476 IEVIRIF
+476 